1 MSILS
6 DVRGL
11 FYPSLCPVCGGELPE
26 GGRTVCTLCRMTAP
40 LTRFWEQA
48 DNPMMRR
55 LWGHVPVV
63 GAAAFI
69 WYVEG
74 SGWQRLI
81 HAFKYHGQWR
91 LALEMGTWY
100 GACLA
105 DSGAFA
111 DADALVPVPL
121 HWIRRLGRGI
131 QPVGIPRGGP
141 CPCIGQARVDG
152 DSAASEEQPQPNRCA
167 DARPLEQRA
176 RPLCAPPTGKAG
188 RTSYPARGRRIHH
201 RCDAGLLRG
210 GDPRS
215 RARLPDQHSDAGCLG
230 PKPRPRP
237 QGMSPSGA
245 SLPPR
250 RRFCGKSPRSFDLS
264 VRLPTFGG

>member
-121 HWIRRLGRGI
+121 HWIRRLGRGYN
-131 QPVGIPRGGP
+131 QSEYLAAGLARALDKPVWTGILRRRRNNPSQTG
-141 CPCIGQARVDG
+141 ARTPDRWSNVQD
-152 DSAASEEQPQPNRCA
+152 
-167 DARPLEQRA
+167 LF
-176 RPLCAPPTGKAG
+176 CAPPTGKAG

>member
-6 DVRGL
+6 DLRGL

-81 HAFKYHGQWR
+81 HAFKYHGRWR

-105 DSGAFA
+105 DAGAFA

-121 HWIRRLGRGI
+121 HWIRRLGRGYN
-131 QPVGIPRGGP
+131 QSEYLAAGLARALDKPVWTGILRRRRNNPSQTG
-141 CPCIGQARVDG
+141 ARTPDRWSNVQDLF
-152 DSAASEEQPQPNRCA
+152 ALR
-167 DARPLEQRA
+167 RPERL
-176 RPLCAPPTGKAG
+176 AG
-188 RTSYPARGRRIHH
+188 RHILLVDDVFTTGATLVSCAEAILAAVPDCRISMATLAVSAR
-201 RCDAGLLRG
+201 
-210 GDPRS
+210 S
-215 RARLPDQHSDAGCLG
+215 LG
-230 PKPRPRP
+230 PDRK
-237 QGMSPSGA
+237 G
-245 SLPPR
+245 
-250 RRFCGKSPRSFDLS
+250 
-264 VRLPTFGG
+264 

>member
-121 HWIRRLGRGI
+121 HWIRRLGRGYN
-131 QPVGIPRGGP
+131 QSE
-141 CPCIGQARVDG
+141 IGRASCRERV
-152 DSAASEEQPQPNRCA
+152 
-167 DARPLEQRA
+167 
-176 RPLCAPPTGKAG
+176 
-188 RTSYPARGRRIHH
+188 
-201 RCDAGLLRG
+201 
-210 GDPRS
+210 
-215 RARLPDQHSDAGCLG
+215 
-230 PKPRPRP
+230 
-237 QGMSPSGA
+237 
-245 SLPPR
+245 
-250 RRFCGKSPRSFDLS
+250 
-264 VRLPTFGG
+264 

>member
-111 DADALVPVPL
+111 DADALVPV
-121 HWIRRLGRGI
+121 HWTSPCGRGFCGVGGTTPAK
-131 QPVGIPRGGP
+131 PVRGRPTAGATCKTSLRSADRKGWPDVISCSWTTYSPPVRRWSPARRRSSQP
-141 CPCIGQARVDG
+141 CPTAG
-152 DSAASEEQPQPNRCA
+152 SA
-167 DARPLEQRA
+167 
-176 RPLCAPPTGKAG
+176 
-188 RTSYPARGRRIHH
+188 
-201 RCDAGLLRG
+201 
-210 GDPRS
+210 
-215 RARLPDQHSDAGCLG
+215 
-230 PKPRPRP
+230 
-237 QGMSPSGA
+237 
-245 SLPPR
+245 
-250 RRFCGKSPRSFDLS
+250 
-264 VRLPTFGG
+264 